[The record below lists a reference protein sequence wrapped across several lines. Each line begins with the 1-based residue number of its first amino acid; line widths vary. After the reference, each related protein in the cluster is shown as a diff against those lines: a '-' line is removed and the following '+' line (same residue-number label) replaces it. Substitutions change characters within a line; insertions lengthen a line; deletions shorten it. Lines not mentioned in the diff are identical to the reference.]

1 MWYRNICYQVFFT
14 AFKLLF
20 LLKQKRCVCEK
31 TGTYPTANIFS
42 EDELPNETQET
53 KYEH

>member
-1 MWYRNICYQVFFT
+1 MFYRSICYQIFFT

-20 LLKQKRCVCEK
+20 LHKQKGRVGEK
-31 TGTYPTANIFS
+31 TGAPLTANVFS
-42 EDELPNETQET
+42 EEESPNETQET